1 MSRLLALLPLI
12 ALAGC
17 GGGKPPTQPVT
28 GKVMFKKKTPA
39 AGALVVF
46 HPTDY
51 AVEKQLGGKP
61 FATVKDDGTFSMT
74 SFEAD
79 DGAPEG
85 EYGVTIQWQKKG
97 KDTGFA
103 LGDGGGAGRQM
114 LNPKY
119 GNPQQPFQKVTVKKG
134 EKNEFHFDV
143 D

>member
-1 MSRLLALLPLI
+1 MFRLVSLLPLVV
-12 ALAGC
+12 LMGC

-28 GKVMFKKKTPA
+28 GKVMFKKTTPA

-51 AVEKQLGGKP
+51 SVEKQLGGKP
-61 FATVKDDGTFSMT
+61 FGTVKEDGTFTLT

-79 DGAPEG
+79 DGAPAG

-97 KDTGFA
+97 KNTGFA
-103 LGDGGGAGRQM
+103 LGDGGGAGREM
-114 LNPKY
+114 LQPKY
-119 GNPQQPFQKVTVKKG
+119 GNPAQPFTKVTIRQG
-134 EKNEFHFDV
+134 DKNEFTFNV